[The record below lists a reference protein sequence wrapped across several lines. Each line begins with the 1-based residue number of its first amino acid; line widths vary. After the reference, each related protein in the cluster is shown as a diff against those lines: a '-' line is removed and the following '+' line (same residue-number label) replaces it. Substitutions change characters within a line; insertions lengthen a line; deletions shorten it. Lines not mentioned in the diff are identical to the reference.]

1 MDNMANL
8 SISELEALAGKHTVR
23 QASEVKS
30 NWRSI
35 VKEAQKKEVIVTNYN
50 RPEAVVMSADRYV
63 ELQKAAKANDPMER
77 LKEQWWEELAVLR
90 TPEGQERMMK
100 AFSASPQEIADAINA
115 AAKQKK

>member
-30 NWRSI
+30 NWRAI

-50 RPEAVVMSADRYV
+50 QPEAVVMSADRYA
-63 ELQKAAKANDPMER
+63 ELQKAAQANDPMKR
-77 LKEQWWEELAVLR
+77 LREEWARKLAWMNRPGAHELMDEMLR
-90 TPEGQERMMK
+90 STPEEV
-100 AFSASPQEIADAINA
+100 ADPA
-115 AAKQKK
+115 